1 MSQRAPQAKP
11 FENKPRHVAI
21 IMDGNGRWA
30 QRQSLP
36 RNAGHRAGVKAA
48 RSIVEACGRREIQV
62 LTLFAFS
69 SENWNRPKKEV
80 GLLMRLFV
88 EALQREV
95 DTLNKNNV
103 KLKFIGDRQA
113 LSATLQKRVQQA
125 EELTRNNTGLQL
137 IIAVAYGGAWDIV
150 EATRKLAALVDAGEL
165 KVEAINKDM
174 FRREL
179 ALSDVPDPDLF
190 IRTGGER
197 RISNFLLWNLAYTE
211 LYFTDQLWPDFDVA
225 ALDNALEHFATRQRR
240 FGEIPESAGSESC

>member
-1 MSQRAPQAKP
+1 MSGATSQSKTVGT
-11 FENKPRHVAI
+11 KPRHVAI

-48 RSIVEACGRREIQV
+48 RNVVEACGRKEIQV

-95 DTLNKNNV
+95 DTLHKNNV
-103 KLKFIGDRQA
+103 KLTFIGDRQA
-113 LSATLQKRVQQA
+113 LSLTLQKHVQQA
-125 EELTRNNTGLQL
+125 EKLTQNNTGLQL

-150 EATRKLAALVDAGEL
+150 EASRKLATLVAAGEL
-165 KVEAINKDM
+165 DVDAIDKNV
-174 FRREL
+174 FRQQL
-179 ALSDVPDPDLF
+179 ALADVPDPDLF

-225 ALDNALEHFATRQRR
+225 ALDNALDHFATRQRR
-240 FGEIPESAGSESC
+240 FGEIPDDMGSSTC